1 MDQRIKKIIRYKWVK
16 SNHYH
21 KAKMKK
27 ILNIFLIIFLV
38 LSQLKSFA
46 EERNYHKELITDW
59 SRIFP
64 DKNRNAAGP
73 KFFKYIIDKDI
84 TYKDFI
90 EFNKLYCAVSGS
102 LIDPN
107 SDSEFLFIKES
118 KTNRK
123 ICGNYFRCCVPC
135 SCDLM
140 KYSEAQ
146 KMKHKFKDG
155 LKEFYVLTIKNP
167 CAKKDFPN
175 RVNKDYFCDGKKI
188 NKSEVYN
195 LNGRIV
201 IGLLHNGKSCEKD
214 EIDFVKS
221 HQVTGR
227 YCELR
232 NNTPLQDLD
241 AGMGDIFIKLA
252 R

>member
-1 MDQRIKKIIRYKWVK
+1 
-16 SNHYH
+16 
-21 KAKMKK
+21 MKK
-27 ILNIFLIIFLV
+27 FLNLSVIIFLIFF
-38 LSQLKSFA
+38 QLKSFA
-46 EERNYHKELITDW
+46 EEKNYHKEIITDW

-64 DKNRNAAGP
+64 DQNRNAAGP
-73 KFFKYIIDKDI
+73 KFFKYIIDKKI
-84 TYKDFI
+84 TYEDFI

-107 SDSEFLFIKES
+107 SDSEFLFIEET
-118 KTNRK
+118 KTKKK
-123 ICGNYFRCCVPC
+123 ICGNYYRCCVPC

-140 KYSEAQ
+140 KYSETQ
-146 KMKHKFKDG
+146 KMKYEFKDG

-167 CAKKDFPN
+167 CDKQDFPN

-188 NKSEVYN
+188 NKSEVYS
-195 LNGRIV
+195 LDDRIV

-227 YCELR
+227 YCDLR
-232 NNTPLQDLD
+232 NNTPLENLD

>member
-1 MDQRIKKIIRYKWVK
+1 
-16 SNHYH
+16 
-21 KAKMKK
+21 MKK
-27 ILNIFLIIFLV
+27 FLNLSLIIFLI
-38 LSQLKSFA
+38 LFQLKSFA
-46 EERNYHKELITDW
+46 EEKNYHKELITDW

-107 SDSEFLFIKES
+107 SDSEFLFVEET
-118 KTNRK
+118 KTKKK
-123 ICGNYFRCCVPC
+123 ICGNYYRCCVPC

-140 KYSEAQ
+140 KYSETQ
-146 KMKHKFKDG
+146 KMKYEFKDG

-167 CAKKDFPN
+167 CDKQDFPN

-188 NKSEVYN
+188 NKSEVYS
-195 LNGRIV
+195 LDDRIV

-232 NNTPLQDLD
+232 NNTPLENLD

>member
-1 MDQRIKKIIRYKWVK
+1 MEFLKNIIK
-16 SNHYH
+16 SS
-21 KAKMKK
+21 
-27 ILNIFLIIFLV
+27 IIFALF
-38 LSQLKSFA
+38 LSFSNISKSS
-46 EERNYHKELITDW
+46 EKNYYKDLINDW

-73 KFFKYIIDKDI
+73 KFFKYIIDKKI

-107 SDSEFLFIKES
+107 SDSEFLFVEET
-118 KTNRK
+118 KTKKK
-123 ICGNYFRCCVPC
+123 ICGNYYRCCVPC

-140 KYSEAQ
+140 KYSETQ
-146 KMKHKFKDG
+146 KMKYEFKDG

-167 CAKKDFPN
+167 CDKQDFPN

-188 NKSEVYN
+188 NKSEVYS
-195 LNGRIV
+195 LDDRIV

-232 NNTPLQDLD
+232 NNTPLENLD

>member
-1 MDQRIKKIIRYKWVK
+1 
-16 SNHYH
+16 
-21 KAKMKK
+21 MKK
-27 ILNIFLIIFLV
+27 FLNFSLIIFLI
-38 LSQLKSFA
+38 LFQLKSFA
-46 EERNYHKELITDW
+46 EEKNYHKELITDW

-73 KFFKYIIDKDI
+73 KFFKYIIDKEI
-84 TYKDFI
+84 TYEDFI

-107 SDSEFLFIKES
+107 SDSEFLFVEET
-118 KTNRK
+118 KTKKK
-123 ICGNYFRCCVPC
+123 ICGNYYRCCVPC

-140 KYSEAQ
+140 KYSETQ
-146 KMKHKFKDG
+146 KMKYEFKDG

-167 CAKKDFPN
+167 CDKQDFPN

-188 NKSEVYN
+188 NKSEVYS
-195 LNGRIV
+195 LDDRIV

-232 NNTPLQDLD
+232 NNTPLENLD